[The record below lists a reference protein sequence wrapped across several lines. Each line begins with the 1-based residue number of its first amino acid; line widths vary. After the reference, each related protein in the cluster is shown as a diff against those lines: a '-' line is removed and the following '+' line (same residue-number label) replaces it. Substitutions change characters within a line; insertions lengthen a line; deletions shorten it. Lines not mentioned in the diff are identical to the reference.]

1 MYRCGHFCPRS
12 WAAGCP
18 GVGGRQDGL
27 QERPGLVSNVATDS
41 ITKLTNNME
50 LRLLLLL
57 LLLLLLFTSR
67 YATCFTVS
75 H

>member
-1 MYRCGHFCPRS
+1 
-12 WAAGCP
+12 
-18 GVGGRQDGL
+18 
-27 QERPGLVSNVATDS
+27 
-41 ITKLTNNME
+41 ME